1 MQFDEICLEKNF
13 DAILSSLKKTC
24 LYFLSLFF
32 FLHLCSIFLEMSM
45 YKVQIYSIANQ
56 KDDFFK

>member
-13 DAILSSLKKTC
+13 DAILSSLKKLAC
-24 LYFLSLFF
+24 VFCHFF
-32 FLHLCSIFLEMSM
+32 FYICVVFFLEMSM

-56 KDDFFK
+56 KDDF

>member
-24 LYFLSLFF
+24 MCFLSLFL
-32 FLHLCSIFLEMSM
+32 LHLCSIFLEMSM

>member
-24 LYFLSLFF
+24 MCFLSLFF
-32 FLHLCSIFLEMSM
+32 FYICVVFFLEMSM

>member
-24 LYFLSLFF
+24 MCFLSLF

-56 KDDFFK
+56 KDDFFE

>member
-13 DAILSSLKKTC
+13 DAILRSLKKNLPVFFVT
-24 LYFLSLFF
+24 FF
-32 FLHLCSIFLEMSM
+32 FTFVYYFLEMSM
-45 YKVQIYSIANQ
+45 YKVQIYSTANQ

>member
-13 DAILSSLKKTC
+13 DAILSSLKKNLLVFFVT
-24 LYFLSLFF
+24 F

>member
-13 DAILSSLKKTC
+13 DAILLSSLKKNLPVFFVT
-24 LYFLSLFF
+24 F

-45 YKVQIYSIANQ
+45 YKVQIYSTANQ
-56 KDDFFK
+56 KDDF